1 MHALVL
7 ANLNGPSFSKE
18 TLDPKMSQNLF
29 FFYYFPF
36 RRLPLWRRNSTLVLK
51 KIKHI
56 KIKHIKVKCKF

>member
-29 FFYYFPF
+29 FFYNF
-36 RRLPLWRRNSTLVLK
+36 RLAQNLPLWRRNSTLVLK
-51 KIKHI
+51 K
-56 KIKHIKVKCKF
+56 